1 MSKFCSSA
9 SIGRGNPLP
18 PSTWPLACLTDFSAA
33 LAELKQRSAHRH
45 AYAPTTHI
53 VTWTCSNKLGSTM
66 SLDFHCRDTSVHT
79 YSLHILI
86 RLYCFVPDCTLHNSG
101 EKNHTAGE
109 LIMLQWVRQKFGQ
122 LYFCT
127 HVLGSAVLSG
137 LVGIL
142 VFTCSVVFIPRLL
155 FYFSGS
161 GFCLSPRVLLRALFL
176 TLAPPSLTFTPSA
189 PLFVLRVASPD
200 SLHRRFSAAVPSP
213 ALNSLVSSACVG
225 ALFVL
230 ESNLELASLW
240 CHLLTTCILPLCGPW
255 L

>member
-9 SIGRGNPLP
+9 SISRGNPLP

-66 SLDFHCRDTSVHT
+66 SLDFHCREVCILGA

-86 RLYCFVPDCTLHNSG
+86 RLYCFVPNCTLHNSG

-109 LIMLQWVRQKFGQ
+109 LIMLQWVSQKFGQ

-161 GFCLSPRVLLRALFL
+161 GFCLSPWVLLRALFL

-200 SLHRRFSAAVPSP
+200 SLHRGFSAAVPPP
-213 ALNSLVSSACVG
+213 ALNSLVSSACVW
-225 ALFVL
+225 APFV
-230 ESNLELASLW
+230 LELASLR
-240 CHLLTTCILPLCGPW
+240 CHLLTTCILHLCGPW